1 MSTIVLQMSCAWYFC
16 VCLYVA
22 NGGHETAKTD
32 EPIEMPFVLLQAQ
45 GTMSYV
51 DRARV
56 PHKKEHR
63 HVPDTRKSQRAVC
76 SYRCIAWSLCNADWP
91 MSHYILLRE
100 KSIPFDA
107 ACSQITMSILL

>member
-1 MSTIVLQMSCAWYFC
+1 MSCAWYFC

-32 EPIEMPFVLLQAQ
+32 EPIEMSFVLLQAQ